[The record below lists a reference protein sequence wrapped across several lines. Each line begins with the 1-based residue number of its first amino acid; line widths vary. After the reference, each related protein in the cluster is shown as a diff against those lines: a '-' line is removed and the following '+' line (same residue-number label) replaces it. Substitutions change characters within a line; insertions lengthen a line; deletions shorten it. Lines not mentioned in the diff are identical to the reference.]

1 MESVRVCSRF
11 LTLKEVASRV
21 LAIVMMTKVTVM
33 PINSSSKE
41 KPLSLRLELRRCC
54 FTLRP
59 FVDGNFSRSYV
70 WADTGAGSHR
80 YEGNAAK
87 HACYPGKDRIPC
99 GRHLHRNVFL

>member
-1 MESVRVCSRF
+1 MESVRECSRF

-41 KPLSLRLELRRCC
+41 KPLSVELELRRCC

-59 FVDGNFSRSYV
+59 FVDGNLSRSQV
-70 WADTGAGSHR
+70 WAHTGAGSHR
-80 YEGNAAK
+80 YESDAAK
-87 HACYPGKDRIPC
+87 YACYSGQNRIA
-99 GRHLHRNVFL
+99 GRRHLDRNGFY